1 MIYGNA
7 PVEAL
12 IAAVADAGYQAT
24 LNQAGAN
31 FPKTQP
37 LAKSPEQ
44 PETDSAAICEIPA
57 QESDLG
63 EQPDISPSDD
73 SIQLLLDGMTCASC
87 VNKVQKALNS
97 VPGVENARVNLAERS
112 ALVTGTAQPAALIAA
127 VENAGYGAE
136 IIQDEAERRA
146 RQQQVA
152 DANMRRFRW
161 QSALA
166 LALGIPVMIWG

>member
-1 MIYGNA
+1 
-7 PVEAL
+7 
-12 IAAVADAGYQAT
+12 
-24 LNQAGAN
+24 
-31 FPKTQP
+31 
-37 LAKSPEQ
+37 
-44 PETDSAAICEIPA
+44 
-57 QESDLG
+57 
-63 EQPDISPSDD
+63 
-73 SIQLLLDGMTCASC
+73 
-87 VNKVQKALNS
+87 